1 MNPRPE
7 GDMSKFGAGFQK
19 DDKLLAWRPCRRVC
33 SAELQK
39 HFNRRLETD
48 IYSGTSFADPRPK
61 WWRNEANDIFR
72 VPSPSRLGEWKLV
85 WRPKGG
91 AAGAAGPAGG
101 RDRLGAASGS
111 AWGRA
116 DALYEGGMEGQA
128 MRDYAPYLNL
138 DSRAPSRARLP
149 EGTASPCEAG
159 GAERQ
164 GTGRGRRARSSL
176 GVAGEA
182 GGAERLGTGRL
193 NGNLVQERQGTASS
207 RRSMGSRASHRSL
220 APSELSDTST
230 RSIRSSA
237 ILARSASSFLHVEPM
252 PPI

>member
-1 MNPRPE
+1 
-7 GDMSKFGAGFQK
+7 MSKFGAGFQK

-91 AAGAAGPAGG
+91 ASGANLPASVPDSAGRP
-101 RDRLGAASGS
+101 

-116 DALYEGGMEGQA
+116 DALYDAGMDGPA
-128 MRDYAPYLNL
+128 LRDYAPYLNL
-138 DSRAPSRARLP
+138 DSRPPSRARRP
-149 EGTASPCEAG
+149 EGTAVSRESRP
-159 GAERQ
+159 
-164 GTGRGRRARSSL
+164 S
-176 GVAGEA
+176 
-182 GGAERLGTGRL
+182 L
-193 NGNLVQERQGTASS
+193 NGNLVQERQGTAAS
-207 RRSMGSRASHRSL
+207 RRSMGSRVSHRSL

-237 ILARSASSFLHVEPM
+237 ILERSASSFMSRPCRHPCRPSPGFLDAPVRSLSPAVQQTLTL
-252 PPI
+252 